1 MNELIAEKAN
11 TILLNALELMEKG
24 GDFLVGEIPLVIQE
38 LLAWNFWESL
48 VCSVLAFVP
57 FVIYGILLKKILPK
71 MDWDEELYIIPLFFG
86 SIVYLCIS
94 IGILITHFSLDWL
107 QIAIAP
113 RVWLIE
119 YASTLAN

>member
-71 MDWDEELYIIPLFFG
+71 MDWDEELYIIPLFFT
-86 SIVYLCIS
+86 CI
-94 IGILITHFSLDWL
+94 FFC
-107 QIAIAP
+107 
-113 RVWLIE
+113 
-119 YASTLAN
+119 